1 MTSRFQE
8 QKAATSSSW
17 GILGNSPIIS
27 VPDPSFSVLSRILGP
42 MQNKCPVFYVSG
54 PTFRVPDLGSQ
65 NSSMSCVWGLCPTS
79 RVSGARSR
87 VSPTRWVPGLTS
99 QVSPKVA
106 GLGYHFLDM
115 LGETCLTPAI
125 GWKPEKCFQKQKFKI

>member
-1 MTSRFQE
+1 MRSRFDMTCLLWVSDLTYH
-8 QKAATSSSW
+8 KC
-17 GILGNSPIIS
+17 PR
-27 VPDPSFSVLSRILGP
+27 SFFQCPVSRILGP

-54 PTFRVPDLGSQ
+54 PTFRVPDPGSQ